1 MNPQET
7 QVDTLLLCIGLV
19 RTRLG
24 IPTPEDEQSFDLLL
38 ADADP
43 DTLKTYLL
51 NLAALCAY
59 AIESMPE
66 VFSMLTGDDGEILP
80 IDPETTSIFANSF
93 LDGLSCGLIENAV
106 DQAREA
112 G

>member
-24 IPTPEDEQSFDLLL
+24 LPSAEDEQSFDLLL
-38 ADADP
+38 ADADA

-59 AIESMPE
+59 AIESVPE
-66 VFSMLTGDDGEILP
+66 VLALLTD
-80 IDPETTSIFANSF
+80 DPEPVYAETISMYANAY
-93 LDGLSCGLIENAV
+93 LDGISSGLIENAV